1 MRVPATVGMVPGV
14 RGARRTILNMRLRV
28 LVTCLMLLLAGC
40 TGSAD
45 PNATGDELY
54 SQFCARCH
62 GADLSGGIGPA
73 MGAGSELVEL
83 PDSYIID
90 VTANGRGA
98 MPAFRRTFSDV
109 QIQRLVDFIR
119 AEQGS

>member
-1 MRVPATVGMVPGV
+1 
-14 RGARRTILNMRLRV
+14 
-28 LVTCLMLLLAGC
+28 MLLFAAC

-45 PNATGDELY
+45 PNATGAELY

-62 GADLSGGIGPA
+62 AADLSGGVGPA
-73 MGAGSELVEL
+73 MGDGSALVEL
-83 PDSYIID
+83 PDSYVID

-98 MPAFRRTFSDV
+98 MPAFSRTLSDD
-109 QIQRLVDFIR
+109 QILRLVEFIR

>member
-1 MRVPATVGMVPGV
+1 
-14 RGARRTILNMRLRV
+14 
-28 LVTCLMLLLAGC
+28 MLLVAAC
-40 TGSAD
+40 TGAAD
-45 PNATGDELY
+45 PNATGAELY

-62 GADLSGGIGPA
+62 AADLSGGVGPA
-73 MGAGSELVEL
+73 MGSGSELVEL

-98 MPAFRRTFSDV
+98 MPAFSRTLSND

>member
-1 MRVPATVGMVPGV
+1 MV
-14 RGARRTILNMRLRV
+14 
-28 LVTCLMLLLAGC
+28 LLAAC

-45 PNATGDELY
+45 PGATGAELY

-62 GADLSGGIGPA
+62 AADLSGGVGPA
-73 MGAGSELVEL
+73 MGAGSALVDL

-90 VTANGRGA
+90 VTANGRGS
-98 MPAFRRTFSDV
+98 MPAFDRTLSDD

>member
-1 MRVPATVGMVPGV
+1 
-14 RGARRTILNMRLRV
+14 
-28 LVTCLMLLLAGC
+28 MLLLAAC
-40 TGSAD
+40 TGSAAPD
-45 PNATGDELY
+45 ATGSELY

-62 GADLSGGIGPA
+62 APDLSGGVGSA
-73 MGAGSELVEL
+73 MGAGSELVER
-83 PDSYIID
+83 PDSYILD

-98 MPAFRRTFSDV
+98 MPAFDRTLSDE